1 MSRVRIM
8 ALLGLA
14 LTLAAMAAAASP
26 DDHAYAWL
34 TGQCFRSPPPLI
46 CHRDRT
52 GFSGRHY
59 DI

>member
-14 LTLAAMAAAASP
+14 LMLAAMAAAASP
-26 DDHAYAWL
+26 DDRAYAWI
-34 TGQCFRSPPPLI
+34 TGQCFRASPPLI
-46 CHRDRT
+46 CHRARA
-52 GFSGRHY
+52 GFFARQY